1 MLFNVVVG
9 ERSQVL
15 LLDELHSSSWSWHVV
30 AAGGI
35 SCQAMTL
42 AVQSAGG

>member
-1 MLFNVVVG
+1 MLFNVVDW

-15 LLDELHSSSWSWHVV
+15 LLDELQSSSCRWRVV